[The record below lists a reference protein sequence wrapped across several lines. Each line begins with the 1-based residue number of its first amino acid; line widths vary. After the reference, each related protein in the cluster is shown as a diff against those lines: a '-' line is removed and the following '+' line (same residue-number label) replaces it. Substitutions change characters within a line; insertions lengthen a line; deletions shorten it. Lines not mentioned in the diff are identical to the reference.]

1 MNAIRDRIFS
11 GIARFSFNR
20 RRTLI
25 WAALFLAVLSG
36 YLTTRLHFQSD
47 VLNLL
52 PEKSPRTQA
61 LVKFLQ
67 EFGSGDSLFVVL
79 DRKSGR
85 EVEPLIPFAQALA
98 DRLMATGEFS
108 EIIGRMEPGG
118 KEELSRAFLRM
129 ALFYLSE
136 EDLKSLESRLSDR
149 GIEDQIR
156 LLKTRLASMFT
167 PPLAA
172 YDPLELFP
180 LFQKN
185 LPFPPSLADSEDTD
199 FLISSDR
206 RMILLIA
213 KPKGAAPDVG
223 YDEILVRKI
232 KEAETAARRDFARG
246 LGVSSPALQDD
257 LRLGLTGGYIHAL
270 EDSRIIKKE
279 LVRNFSLS
287 LAGVL
292 ALILLAFRSSKL
304 FVYALFPLLVSPL
317 LTLGLFS
324 PFLGRLNESTGAFS
338 AIILGLSIDFL
349 LLLYCR
355 YLEEKNAGPQVS
367 DALGKTLRTVGPG
380 IFTGAIT
387 TTAAYYALFVSDF
400 RGVKDLGLLTG
411 TGILVSMACALFLFP
426 ALVAW
431 REAKGPASAGRK
443 IFPTSWGLERLSSLS
458 LKFPLPLFLLCG
470 VFTLLSIV
478 WAFRVELS
486 NDPRKLRPAHH
497 PSLALEAQVQEKM
510 GEGLETL
517 VLLAQTRTPE
527 EALEIHDAWAQAIQ
541 KGMSSGLPISRF
553 ETLSSFVPPLSR
565 QKRNLNWME
574 TRGKES
580 FDPDRV
586 ENRVRE
592 ALLKEGLRAD
602 TFGPGLRALREML
615 SQRNP
620 LTWQEAEA
628 SPLKK
633 IGARFLK
640 PVGES
645 CLSVAY
651 VHLQPGFWDHPQ
663 AMNFLDIL
671 QKSYLPS
678 LISSTKLVQIELEE
692 LMTQESWKI
701 FILALVAVCLLLYFD
716 FRSWVLCLLSIL
728 PVVLASI
735 WTLGI
740 MGVLGFHLNFMN
752 LIVFTMVLG
761 IGVDYGV
768 HVLHR
773 GIRSAPGELEQDLQ
787 KVNRGVVLSALTT
800 LAGFGSLVF
809 SAFPGLQSMGAV
821 ALMGVGFSLFF
832 ALTVLPVLL
841 NKWTQRNA
849 SA

>member
-1 MNAIRDRIFS
+1 
-11 GIARFSFNR
+11 
-20 RRTLI
+20 
-25 WAALFLAVLSG
+25 
-36 YLTTRLHFQSD
+36 
-47 VLNLL
+47 
-52 PEKSPRTQA
+52 
-61 LVKFLQ
+61 
-67 EFGSGDSLFVVL
+67 
-79 DRKSGR
+79 
-85 EVEPLIPFAQALA
+85 
-98 DRLMATGEFS
+98 
-108 EIIGRMEPGG
+108 
-118 KEELSRAFLRM
+118 
-129 ALFYLSE
+129 
-136 EDLKSLESRLSDR
+136 
-149 GIEDQIR
+149 
-156 LLKTRLASMFT
+156 MFT

-172 YDPLELFP
+172 YDPLELLP
-180 LFQKN
+180 LFRKN
-185 LPFPPSLADSEDTD
+185 LPLPPSLADSENTD
-199 FLISSDR
+199 LLISSDR

-223 YDEILVRKI
+223 YDEILVRKV
-232 KEAETAARRDFARG
+232 KEAETAARRDFARER
-246 LGVSSPALQDD
+246 GVSSPELQDD

-279 LVRNFSLS
+279 LVRNFTLS

-292 ALILLAFRSSKL
+292 ALILLAFRSAKL
-304 FVYALFPLLVSPL
+304 FLYALFPLLVSPL

-355 YLEEKNAGPQVS
+355 YLEEKNGGPQVS

-400 RGVKDLGLLTG
+400 RGVKELGLLTG

-431 REAKGPASAGRK
+431 REAKEPASAGRK
-443 IFPTSWGLERLSSLS
+443 ISPTSWGLERLSSLS
-458 LKFPLPLFLLCG
+458 LKFPLPLLLFCG

-486 NDPRKLRPAHH
+486 NDPRKLRPANH
-497 PSLALEAQVQEKM
+497 PSFALEAQVQEKM

-517 VLLAQTRTPE
+517 VLLAQTPMPE
-527 EALEIHDAWAQAIQ
+527 EALEIHDTWAQAIR

-553 ETLSSFVPPLSR
+553 ETLSSFIPPLSR
-565 QKRNLNWME
+565 QKRNLNWIE
-574 TRGKES
+574 TRGKKS

-586 ENRVRE
+586 EKRVRE

-602 TFGPGLRALREML
+602 TFEPGLRALREML

-620 LTWQEAEA
+620 LTWEEAEA

-645 CLSVAY
+645 YLSVAY
-651 VHLQPGFWDHPQ
+651 VHLRPGFWDHPQ
-663 AMNFLDIL
+663 AMNFLADL

-678 LISSTKLVQIELEE
+678 LISSTKLVQIELED
-692 LMTQESWKI
+692 LMTRESWKI
-701 FILALVAVCLLLYFD
+701 LILALATVCLLLYWD

-740 MGVLGFHLNFMN
+740 MGTLGFHLNFMN

-773 GIRSAPGELEQDLQ
+773 GIRSAPGQLEQDLQ

-821 ALMGVGFSLFF
+821 AFMGVGFSLFF
-832 ALTVLPVLL
+832 ALTALPVLL
-841 NKWTQRNA
+841 KKRTQRDA